1 MPRRAR
7 LDAPGVLH
15 HVMVRGVEGCPIFR
29 DDQDR
34 EGFISRIREQVKK
47 THTKILAWALMNNHV
62 HLLMFSGARGISEF
76 MRSLLTGYAIRY
88 NLKYKRSGHLFQNR
102 YKSIVC
108 QEDPYLLELVRY
120 IHLNPLRADM
130 VRSTEELE
138 GFRWCGHAALTGRRL
153 NDWQETRY
161 ILQRFG
167 EERRKAIRD
176 YRKFVEEGMKQGK
189 RLDLV
194 GGGLIRSLGGWS
206 QVLSPRDV
214 KGKMRH
220 DTRILGGDNFVKDI
234 LREADRKLRRQLKL
248 GDRKKAIDQV
258 IKTMCEE
265 EGIQEAE
272 LRNGGQRR
280 IVSRL
285 RTRVAHHLNR
295 ELGIPM
301 AEIARHVGVCA
312 SAVVKAIQKAESIN

>member
-1 MPRRAR
+1 
-7 LDAPGVLH
+7 
-15 HVMVRGVEGCPIFR
+15 
-29 DDQDR
+29 
-34 EGFISRIREQVKK
+34 
-47 THTKILAWALMNNHV
+47 MNNHV

-76 MRSLLTGYAIRY
+76 MRSLLTGYAVRY

-176 YRKFVEEGMKQGK
+176 YRKFVEEGMKQGR